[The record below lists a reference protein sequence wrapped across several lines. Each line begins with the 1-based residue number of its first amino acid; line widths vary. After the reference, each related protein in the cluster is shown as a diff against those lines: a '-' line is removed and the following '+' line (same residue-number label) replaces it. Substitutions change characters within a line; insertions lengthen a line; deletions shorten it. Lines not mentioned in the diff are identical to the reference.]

1 MTNYI
6 TRMAG
11 IILAFGLFFGCQR
24 VVTTQATKLN
34 LDQQDYSQALNS
46 IENSLKANPDN
57 PDAYFYKGSIL
68 EKMAAQQNQ
77 PPNRKPLYVE
87 MCNAFVKAKKLYKIQ
102 SLTNSANYQKIDNIL
117 SKSWAKE
124 HNEGVSILKND
135 STGNRHQLEISLQY
149 LDNAIVIEPD
159 SGMSYEVKAEDYYKL
174 GDLSKAISALETAVS
189 LDNNNHTQQD
199 IIRLA
204 FLYLEN
210 QQYDHAIDTY
220 KEALVNEP
228 GNINLL
234 HGLANAYLA
243 NGEHEKAADLLNH
256 LLEND
261 VNNPNYLLAYGIQ
274 LYSISQSYFEEL
286 YQIRKTIYKQT
297 KKPEPSSGD
306 SSFTALSDSADSIGN
321 KAKSYFEHAEKN
333 LLKARSVDSTNT
345 NVDYAL
351 GSMYENTGTYY
362 IKMMDVIHDKKLAE
376 LYDGTVHDLLHKAIT
391 YLKIVADKEPD
402 NMNLLKSLYKT
413 YEFLGMKDKAME
425 LKKKINT

>member
-1 MTNYI
+1 MIKNI

-11 IILAFGLFFGCQR
+11 LILAFGLFFGCQR
-24 VVTTQATKLN
+24 NVTTQATKLN

-46 IENSLKANPDN
+46 IENSLKANPNN

-68 EKMAAQQNQ
+68 EKMAVQQKE
-77 PPNRKPLYVE
+77 PVNRKPLYSE
-87 MCNAFVKAKKLYKIQ
+87 MRNAFVKAKKLYKAQ
-102 SLTNSANYQKIDNIL
+102 SQTTSDNYQKIDNIL

-135 STGNRHQLEISLQY
+135 STGNRQQFELSLQY
-149 LDNAIVIEPD
+149 LDNANVIEPD
-159 SGMSYEVKAEDYYKL
+159 SGITYEVKAEDYYKL
-174 GDLSKAISALETAVS
+174 GDLTKAISTLETAVS
-189 LDNNNHTQQD
+189 LDNNSHIQRD

-220 KEALVNEP
+220 KEALQNEP
-228 GNINLL
+228 GDINLL

-261 VNNPNYLLAYGIQ
+261 VNNSTYLLAYGIQ

-286 YQIRKTIYKQT
+286 YQIRKNIYQQATHQKQ
-297 KKPEPSSGD
+297 SSDD
-306 SSFTALSDSADSIGN
+306 SSLTALSDSVDSIEN

-333 LLKARSVDSTNT
+333 LLKAKSVDSTNT
-345 NVDYAL
+345 NIDYAL

-362 IKMMDVIHDKKLAE
+362 IKMMGVIRDKKLAE
-376 LYDGTVHDLLHKAIT
+376 LYDGTVHDLLRKAVT
-391 YLKIVADKEPD
+391 YLAIVAKKEPD

-413 YEFLGMKDKAME
+413 YMYLGIKDKATE
-425 LKKKINT
+425 IKKKINT